1 MTPSTNDARPEDAR
15 FEDAPLSD
23 QPLRLK
29 AESAEDL
36 AVISSL
42 VQDAVGKP
50 GDVVW
55 MARKRR
61 LIVMVNRF
69 RWEDS
74 ADALQTRRPF
84 ERVRSA
90 LTVDS
95 VLKVRARGVDP
106 ADTDQVYDLLALLF
120 EPSEGCAGVL
130 TLTLA
135 GNAEISVEVE
145 CLELTLADLTQP
157 WAAKS
162 GTAPEHGD

>member
-1 MTPSTNDARPEDAR
+1 MTPKSKDAR

-23 QPLRLK
+23 RPLRLK
-29 AESAEDL
+29 AEGTEDL

-55 MARKRR
+55 MAKKRR
-61 LIVMVNRF
+61 LIVMLNRF

-74 ADALQTRRPF
+74 ANALESRRPF

-90 LTVDS
+90 LTIDS

-106 ADTDQVYDLLALLF
+106 AVKDQVYELLALLF
-120 EPSEGCAGVL
+120 EPTEDCAGVL
-130 TLTLA
+130 SLTLA
-135 GNAEISVEVE
+135 GNAEISAEVE

-157 WAAKS
+157 WPAKA
-162 GTAPEHGD
+162 GKVPQHGD